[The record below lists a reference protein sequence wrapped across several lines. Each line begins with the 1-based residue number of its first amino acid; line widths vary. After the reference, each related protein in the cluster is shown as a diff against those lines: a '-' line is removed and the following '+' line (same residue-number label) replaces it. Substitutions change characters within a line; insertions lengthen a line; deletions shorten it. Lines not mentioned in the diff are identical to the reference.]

1 MSRTQ
6 EINYPPE
13 EIFRQTGVERVNIE
27 HVILWMLQNNEKVE
41 WSNFKDEP
49 VNIPQSTLSYYLKSL
64 MLDEHVEKVERGVY
78 KITSKGEE
86 RYNILSKAKGGE
98 RKLNYPPKAIV
109 NERNYDHWILWMVYN
124 NTFCKWSDFI
134 DDPLK
139 INQSSL
145 SKNLNELLKRE
156 LVRKDNKEYKI
167 TQKGKS
173 EYSRMLKK
181 YDLDRQ
187 SILNEESKRIEE
199 ITKNTIRFFEKY
211 NIEDGDVKFRFLNN
225 VLKMPYA
232 NLRGSLDSEEDFKKV
247 LLFLSMNHPNQY
259 PFYISPEDFS
269 KEYKLNLLDL
279 KFNIRQIVEKPTY
292 STKFF
297 ILGTDEKKI
306 YYFQANEKIEKVLSA
321 ITEDHITKFTYLN
334 KLYENTRNGTPP
346 MSLNYT
352 VNSILDEICDSL
364 FNSALKESLKNF
376 LPEYIKYLA
385 YRIETERKL
394 VDTLDKLEGVAWR
407 DISEVFQSY
416 GKRYDLVEQAQF
428 KYYIDF
434 TVLKVLDLF
443 SNPKLE
449 KMLNEAKHMM
459 KKRDFDSALNK
470 INNKIKAEPDNTNL
484 LFLKSLVLSVS
495 NRHQEAIR
503 FLKKE
508 FKEHPHKKD
517 EEIFIPYNY
526 ILVYNHLTLA
536 EFNKALEVSD
546 RISDFYP
553 DHPLSYLTKAL
564 IYGYKIVYKV
574 DAENV
579 RADQVLD
586 DIDQAI
592 YLEENAKNRAKYF
605 HFKSFIL
612 KQLKEFEEA
621 LEAIEAALELDPKD
635 FNIHFMK
642 YNIFY
647 DDGKIDEALEL
658 VDEGI
663 RLFPEKETK
672 LMTHKAYL
680 YKKKKNYDKGLEIVD
695 ELWEK
700 NPKDLDVLNNKLY
713 YHLYKGE
720 KEEAIKAGNLLIEL
734 DPGDGNFHDSFG
746 EILTEFGEYEE
757 AVKILQKV
765 LELDPLGWFTY
776 NTYFQLARSYKEL
789 GNYDLARESLNSG
802 IRATQTC
809 FCSMEMRKEGKEKK
823 QKILAEIEELEAKS

>member
-1 MSRTQ
+1 
-6 EINYPPE
+6 
-13 EIFRQTGVERVNIE
+13 
-27 HVILWMLQNNEKVE
+27 
-41 WSNFKDEP
+41 
-49 VNIPQSTLSYYLKSL
+49 
-64 MLDEHVEKVERGVY
+64 
-78 KITSKGEE
+78 
-86 RYNILSKAKGGE
+86 
-98 RKLNYPPKAIV
+98 
-109 NERNYDHWILWMVYN
+109 
-124 NTFCKWSDFI
+124 
-134 DDPLK
+134 
-139 INQSSL
+139 
-145 SKNLNELLKRE
+145 
-156 LVRKDNKEYKI
+156 
-167 TQKGKS
+167 
-173 EYSRMLKK
+173 
-181 YDLDRQ
+181 
-187 SILNEESKRIEE
+187 
-199 ITKNTIRFFEKY
+199 
-211 NIEDGDVKFRFLNN
+211 
-225 VLKMPYA
+225 
-232 NLRGSLDSEEDFKKV
+232 
-247 LLFLSMNHPNQY
+247 
-259 PFYISPEDFS
+259 
-269 KEYKLNLLDL
+269 
-279 KFNIRQIVEKPTY
+279 
-292 STKFF
+292 
-297 ILGTDEKKI
+297 
-306 YYFQANEKIEKVLSA
+306 

-334 KLYENTRNGTPP
+334 KLYENTRNGTPT

-407 DISEVFQSY
+407 DIPEVFQSY

-434 TVLKVLDLF
+434 TVIKVLDLF
-443 SNPKLE
+443 SNPILE
-449 KMLNEAKHMM
+449 KMLEEAKHMM

-508 FKEHPHKKD
+508 FKDHPHKKD
-517 EEIFIPYNY
+517 EEILIPFNY
-526 ILVYNHLTLA
+526 ILVYDYLTLA
-536 EFNKALEVSD
+536 EFDKALEVSD
-546 RISDFYP
+546 KMSDFYP
-553 DHPLSYLTKAL
+553 DHPLSYITRAL
-564 IYGYKIVYKV
+564 IQGYKIIYSV
-574 DAENV
+574 DAEKV
-579 RADQVLD
+579 KIDQVLT
-586 DIDQAI
+586 DIDEAI
-592 YLEENAKNRAKYF
+592 SLEENAKKKAKYLY
-605 HFKSFIL
+605 FKSLIL
-612 KQLKEFEEA
+612 KQLKKFDEA
-621 LEAIEAALELDPKD
+621 LEAIEDALVWDPEN
-635 FNIHFMK
+635 FGVHFMK

-647 DDGKIDEALEL
+647 DDGKIDDALEL

-734 DPGDGNFHDSFG
+734 DPNDGNFHDSFG
-746 EILTEFGEYEE
+746 EVLTEFGEYEE
-757 AVKILQKV
+757 AVKIIQKA

-776 NTYFQLARSYKEL
+776 NSYYQLARCYKEL
-789 GNYDLARESLNSG
+789 GKYDLVREKLDSG

-809 FCSMEMRKEGKEKK
+809 FCGIEMRKEWKEKK